1 MIIKR
6 INQNGDVFGDRNQ
19 ISNNTEINQIGSVS
33 NNIRPIR
40 KIENREKFE
49 GKGEDK
55 IRPVLLGH
63 GSAVRNLMKVEG
75 NNQINDTVI
84 KKIKT

>member
-1 MIIKR
+1 MIIKK
-6 INQNGDVFGDRNQ
+6 INQTGDVFGDRNQ
-19 ISNNTEINQIGSVS
+19 ININKEINQIGSVS

-40 KIENREKFE
+40 KIEKSEKFE
-49 GKGEDK
+49 GKQEEK

-63 GSAVRNLMKVEG
+63 GRAVRNLMKVEG
-75 NNQINDTVI
+75 NNEINDILI